1 MSVFNE
7 HSALVIADMIHDFVD
22 PDGKLYVPGIDE
34 IVPYIQELID
44 EAHGLGVPVIFV
56 NDAHEPG
63 DAEFQQWGEHAVK
76 GTRGS
81 QVVDQLAPS
90 DDDFVLE
97 KKRYSV
103 FYRTGIEELLVR
115 LGVDHLVITGTV
127 TNICVLVSAIEALVR
142 GLAVTVPRN
151 GVKALIEADGDFA
164 LDQVERV
171 FGGKVV

>member
-1 MSVFNE
+1 MSVYTE

-22 PDGKLYVPGIDE
+22 PNGKLYVPGIE
-34 IVPYIQELID
+34 KIVPYIKRLID
-44 EAHGLGVPVIFV
+44 EAHGLGAPVIFV
-56 NDAHEPG
+56 NDAHDPD
-63 DAEFQQWGEHAVK
+63 DAEFQQWGVHAVT
-76 GTRGS
+76 GTEGS
-81 QVVDQLAPS
+81 RVVGELAPS
-90 DDDFVLE
+90 EADYVLE

-103 FYRTGIEELLVR
+103 FYKTGMDE

-142 GLAVTVPRN
+142 GFGVTVPRK